1 MKRLDSVVAPDGTT
15 LPVRVVAARGATA
28 TLVLAPGAGSSMKHP
43 SIVRLQEGIAAGG
56 VTVATFDFPYRVRG
70 GGAPDRQPV
79 LVGAYGAVVDAV
91 RAENPGRFFAGGRSM
106 GGRMAS
112 HLAAA
117 GTALD
122 GLVFVSFPLH
132 PPGKPGIERAAH
144 LAALPMPMLFV
155 QGTRDTF
162 AREDLLAG
170 VLKKLPRAT
179 LHAIPDA
186 DHGMHVPKRTGKTDA
201 DVLTETI
208 ETIVAWID
216 RSGRK

>member
-1 MKRLDSVVAPDGTT
+1 MTSVHTPDGTK

-43 SIVRLQEGIAAGG
+43 TIVRLQDGIAARG
-56 VTVATFDFPYRVRG
+56 VTVSTFDFPYRVRG

-91 RAENPGRFFAGGRSM
+91 RAAHPGRLFAGGRSM

-117 GTALD
+117 GAPLD

-144 LAALPMPMLFV
+144 LATLKIPMLFV

-170 VLKKLPRAT
+170 VLKNLPHAT
-179 LHAIPDA
+179 FHAIPEA
-186 DHGMHVPKRTGKTDA
+186 DHGMHVPKRTGRTDA
-201 DVLTETI
+201 EVLTETV
-208 ETIVAWID
+208 ETIVTWI
-216 RSGRK
+216 GRLQ

>member
-1 MKRLDSVVAPDGTT
+1 MKSLESVLAPDGTK

-43 SIVRLQEGIAAGG
+43 SIVRLQDGIAARG

-91 RAENPGRFFAGGRSM
+91 RAAHPGRLFAGGRSM

-112 HLAAA
+112 HLAI
-117 GTALD
+117 TTPLD

-144 LAALPMPMLFV
+144 LATLKIPMLFV

-179 LHAIPDA
+179 LHAIPEA
-186 DHGMHVPKRTGKTDA
+186 DHGMHVPKRTGRTDA
-201 DVLTETI
+201 EVAAETV
-208 ETIVAWID
+208 ETIVTWI
-216 RSGRK
+216 GRG

>member
-1 MKRLDSVVAPDGTT
+1 
-15 LPVRVVAARGATA
+15 
-28 TLVLAPGAGSSMKHP
+28 MKHP
-43 SIVRLQEGIAAGG
+43 SIVRLQDGIAARG

-91 RAENPGRFFAGGRSM
+91 RAAHPGRLFAGGRSM

-117 GTALD
+117 GTPLD

-144 LAALPMPMLFV
+144 LADAEDPDAV
-155 QGTRDTF
+155 RAGD
-162 AREDLLAG
+162 ARHVRARG
-170 VLKKLPRAT
+170 SARRVLKKLPRAT
-179 LHAIPDA
+179 LHAIPEA
-186 DHGMHVPKRTGKTDA
+186 DHGMHVPKRTGRTDA
-201 DVLTETI
+201 EVLTETI
-208 ETIVAWID
+208 ETIVTWI
-216 RSGRK
+216 GRG

>member
-1 MKRLDSVVAPDGTT
+1 MKALESVLSPDGTK
-15 LPVRVVAARGATA
+15 LPVRVVAARNATD

-43 SIVRLQEGIAAGG
+43 AIVRLQEGIAARGI
-56 VTVATFDFPYRVRG
+56 TVATFDFPYRVRG

-91 RAENPGRFFAGGRSM
+91 RAAHPGRLFAGGRSM

-117 GTALD
+117 GAPLD

-132 PPGKPGIERAAH
+132 PPGKPGVERAAH
-144 LAALPMPMLFV
+144 LATLKIPMLFV

-162 AREDLLAG
+162 AREDLLAD
-170 VLKKLPRAT
+170 VLKKLRRAT

-186 DHGMHVPKRTGKTDA
+186 DHGMHVPKRTGRTDA

-208 ETIVAWID
+208 ETIATWIA
-216 RSGRK
+216 RS

>member
-1 MKRLDSVVAPDGTT
+1 MKSLESVLAPDGTK

-43 SIVRLQEGIAAGG
+43 SIVRLQDGIAARG

-91 RAENPGRFFAGGRSM
+91 RAAHPGRLFAGGRSM

-112 HLAAA
+112 HLAM
-117 GTALD
+117 TVPLD

-144 LAALPMPMLFV
+144 LATLKIPMLFV

-179 LHAIPDA
+179 LHAIPEA
-186 DHGMHVPKRTGKTDA
+186 DHGMHVPKRTGRTDA
-201 DVLTETI
+201 EVLTETI
-208 ETIVAWID
+208 ETIATWM
-216 RSGRK
+216 GRV

>member
-1 MKRLDSVVAPDGTT
+1 MKPLESVPSPDGTK

-43 SIVRLQEGIAAGG
+43 AIVRLQDRIAARGI
-56 VTVATFDFPYRVRG
+56 TVATFDFPYRVRG

-79 LVGAYGAVVDAV
+79 LVGANGAVVDAV
-91 RAENPGRFFAGGRSM
+91 RAAHPGRLFAGGRSM

-112 HLAAA
+112 HLAAS
-117 GTALD
+117 GTPLD

-144 LAALPMPMLFV
+144 LATLKIPMLFV

-186 DHGMHVPKRTGKTDA
+186 DHGMHVPKRTGRTDA
-201 DVLTETI
+201 EVLTETI
-208 ETIVAWID
+208 ETIVGWIS
-216 RSGRK
+216 RV